1 MALKN
6 KFMIEPTIFVIC
18 AIFYMYYRRMQWL
31 QYKRKIIEM
40 ERTDFFFLFFLFNF
54 YLKQT
59 VYVDIIFL
67 SKCCTKFLIYFH
79 LLIENI
85 KQFKKYFMENNGSN
99 GGEKQSIIE
108 NSRCFCYRHQSS
120 PKVQYLLIVR

>member
-59 VYVDIIFL
+59 VYVD
-67 SKCCTKFLIYFH
+67 YFS
-79 LLIENI
+79 L
-85 KQFKKYFMENNGSN
+85 
-99 GGEKQSIIE
+99 
-108 NSRCFCYRHQSS
+108 
-120 PKVQYLLIVR
+120 